1 MSKTCLKCGKSNTDS
16 TIFCIECGVSLD
28 GIKQEV
34 VVTDISMSLDRMFI
48 FMVKWAIASIP
59 AFIILLLIGAL
70 VVVALVGML
79 GGLSA
84 IM

>member
-1 MSKTCLKCGKSNTDS
+1 MSKVCLKCGQGNVDLAM
-16 TIFCIECGVSLD
+16 FCTECGASLD